1 MYNVNAVCKL
11 LNIKPHTLRYWE
23 QEIPMLSQRKSQ
35 TGRKIYTK
43 VELQLLLRIRHLIHN
58 KKYTLEGVKEKLWQ
72 DINNINPDIKSRIIS
87 IKSSLLDILN
97 LVREKDSNYKFDTDL
112 QD

>member
-1 MYNVNAVCKL
+1 
-11 LNIKPHTLRYWE
+11 
-23 QEIPMLSQRKSQ
+23 MLSQRKSQ

-43 VELQLLLRIRHLIHN
+43 VELQLLLRIRHLSHN

-87 IKSSLLDILN
+87 IKSSLVDILN
-97 LVREKDSNYKFDTDL
+97 LVREKDSNYKGDTDL